1 MMIKKNACISMLIGL
16 SSLVNLLAATPIA
29 ANSEPGA
36 QPSAQI
42 QSSDGL
48 RQGIPGRRIGGG
60 TRSDRVFS
68 SDYATLMAMLPSTN
82 LGVTTA
88 AQPALLFAIPE
99 MVSDN
104 TVEFVLRDR
113 HDALVYETTF
123 EVAHQGGL
131 VKVETAALP
140 SALNLNEDYQWY
152 FSIVPNL
159 EDRANDV
166 VVHGSLRRV
175 DSAEWFAQP
184 EIDSSLAQQIAI
196 APPLL
201 KAQLYQ
207 QANLWHDAALIL
219 ANLYQAEPKNPAIA
233 AAWYQFLQAAGLE
246 SMAQAPSSQI
256 QISLNQSSLNHSN

>member
-1 MMIKKNACISMLIGL
+1 LQYSDEVNGMMIKKYACVSMLIGL
-16 SSLVNLLAATPIA
+16 SSLVNLLAATPAA
-29 ANSEPGA
+29 ANSGL
-36 QPSAQI
+36 SAQV
-42 QSSDGL
+42 QTDDSL

-68 SDYATLMAMLPSTN
+68 SDYATLAAMMPSSN
-82 LGVTTA
+82 LSVTTA
-88 AQPALLFAIPE
+88 VQPTLLFAVPE

-104 TVEFVLRDR
+104 SVEFVLRDR

-123 EVAHQGGL
+123 EVARQGGV
-131 VKVETAALP
+131 VKIETAALP
-140 SALNLNEDYQWY
+140 LALNLNEDYQWY

-166 VVHGSLRRV
+166 VVHGSIRRV
-175 DSAEWFAQP
+175 DPAEWFAQP

-207 QANLWHDAALIL
+207 QANLWHDAAIIL
-219 ANLYQAEPKNPAIA
+219 SDLYQAEPENQAIA
-233 AAWYQFLQAAGLE
+233 AAWHRFLQSAGLE
-246 SMAQAPSSQI
+246 IMDQAPSPQI
-256 QISLNQSSLNHSN
+256 QISLN